1 MAGVGQPTGCYK
13 CRGKG
18 HWARDCTAVPAAARS
33 SQAPGSSSA
42 DLLEASLKPQDG
54 RGETDQR
61 GSSTA
66 AGSSGGKAA
75 VPRQRH
81 KVPKLTPDLL
91 LSREGLGYVLE
102 KLPQQ
107 VTIKGRGHE
116 VEDLKSLLEAYMR
129 WHARLL
135 PYYSYSQFVAKV
147 EKLGANKRVRMCMK
161 ELRDQVSR
169 GEELEVVDGANDQG
183 GSMDFNDDVMPD
195 QGDLLG
201 GWEDGVHRPEEPA
214 DPPLDVLDEFLQ
226 QAAEESS
233 YRQEKPQD
241 LHVESTKRK
250 LIVGEGIEDSQQEIQ
265 EQQCVHVE
273 STKLRLTVGEEG
285 TKESEQEI
293 QQQQRARMEANKLK
307 ALERARARAL
317 ASSAQG

>member
-18 HWARDCTAVPAAARS
+18 HWARDCTAVPAAALS

-42 DLLEASLKPQDG
+42 DLHEATLKPQDG
-54 RGETDQR
+54 RGETDRR

-116 VEDLKSLLEAYMR
+116 VEDLKSLLEAYRR

-169 GEELEVVDGANDQG
+169 GEELQVVDGANDQG
-183 GSMDFNDDVMPD
+183 GSMDFN
-195 QGDLLG
+195 
-201 GWEDGVHRPEEPA
+201 ED
-214 DPPLDVLDEFLQ
+214 
-226 QAAEESS
+226 AAEEGA

-265 EQQCVHVE
+265 EQQFVHVE

>member
-13 CRGKG
+13 CGGKG
-18 HWARDCTAVPAAARS
+18 HWARDCTAVPVAALS

-54 RGETDQR
+54 RGETHQR

-169 GEELEVVDGANDQG
+169 GEELQVVDDANDQG
-183 GSMDFNDDVMPD
+183 GSMDFN
-195 QGDLLG
+195 
-201 GWEDGVHRPEEPA
+201 ED
-214 DPPLDVLDEFLQ
+214 
-226 QAAEESS
+226 AAEESA

>member
-18 HWARDCTAVPAAARS
+18 HWARDCTAVPAAALS

-42 DLLEASLKPQDG
+42 DLLEATLKPQDG
-54 RGETDQR
+54 RGETDRR

-91 LSREGLGYVLE
+91 LSHEGLGYVLE

-116 VEDLKSLLEAYMR
+116 VEDLKSLLEAYRR

-169 GEELEVVDGANDQG
+169 GEELQVVDGANDQG
-183 GSMDFNDDVMPD
+183 GSMDFN
-195 QGDLLG
+195 
-201 GWEDGVHRPEEPA
+201 ED
-214 DPPLDVLDEFLQ
+214 
-226 QAAEESS
+226 AAEEGA

-265 EQQCVHVE
+265 EQQFVHVE

>member
-18 HWARDCTAVPAAARS
+18 HWARDCTAVPAAALS

-42 DLLEASLKPQDG
+42 DLLEATLKPKDG

-61 GSSTA
+61 ASSTA

-116 VEDLKSLLEAYMR
+116 VQCSFFIIF
-129 WHARLL
+129 LL
-135 PYYSYSQFVAKV
+135 P
-147 EKLGANKRVRMCMK
+147 E
-161 ELRDQVSR
+161 RD
-169 GEELEVVDGANDQG
+169 
-183 GSMDFNDDVMPD
+183 
-195 QGDLLG
+195 
-201 GWEDGVHRPEEPA
+201 
-214 DPPLDVLDEFLQ
+214 
-226 QAAEESS
+226 
-233 YRQEKPQD
+233 
-241 LHVESTKRK
+241 
-250 LIVGEGIEDSQQEIQ
+250 
-265 EQQCVHVE
+265 
-273 STKLRLTVGEEG
+273 
-285 TKESEQEI
+285 
-293 QQQQRARMEANKLK
+293 
-307 ALERARARAL
+307 
-317 ASSAQG
+317 